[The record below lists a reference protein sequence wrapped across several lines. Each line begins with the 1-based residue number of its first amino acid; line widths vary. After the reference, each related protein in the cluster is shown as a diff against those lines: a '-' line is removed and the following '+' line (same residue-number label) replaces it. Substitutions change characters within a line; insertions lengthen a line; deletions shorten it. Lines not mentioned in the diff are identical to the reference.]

1 MSSLLAAPASR
12 RDDSSPIGCQT
23 PRIISTPHY
32 RRIEKGRWS
41 GVEDQEALEYRS
53 PAGQEAVELAE
64 DSGLK
69 LDRWQQLG
77 LHHSLAED
85 REGRWTS
92 FEVVQNVT
100 RQNGKGGFLEARQ
113 VAGVM
118 LFGDKLVIH
127 TAHEF
132 KTARESFR
140 RLDQM
145 IAGSYALSRR
155 VKRVLRSH
163 GEEGFEFHNGA
174 RILFLART
182 GGSGRGF
189 SSDLLVM
196 DEAMSLRAAPIG
208 ALLPVMSARRNP
220 QIVYA
225 CSAGIG
231 EESEQLGTLR
241 ARALAET
248 PEPDESLTYLEW
260 SIVQHARECPRDE
273 DGRIVCDEHDQRDDV
288 RAWQRA
294 NPALGIRIRVQAVRR
309 EIATMRPDLFDR
321 ERLGVGEYPAVAE
334 DSWQVID
341 EGTWRALAA
350 PRSEIED
357 PVAFAIDTNP
367 ERTWT
372 AISVAG
378 AAGDGRH
385 VEVVAHRPG
394 TDWVIDWAAE
404 RDVKWQPCVW
414 VIDEGGPAGSLASEL
429 RKRLAGG
436 HPVGSGLGRDHL
448 VVAPKVRQL
457 TQACGQFYDRT
468 QDGTLRHLNNAPLT
482 SAVAGAKKRDLG
494 DAWAWTRRSEGT
506 DVSPLVSS
514 TYALWGWEQ
523 FHDVEPEG
531 APNLW

>member
-1 MSSLLAAPASR
+1 MSSLLAAPATPRSG
-12 RDDSSPIGCQT
+12 DPLGCQT

-32 RRIEKGRWS
+32 RRIETGPWS
-41 GVEDQEALEYRS
+41 GVEDQAALAFRS
-53 PAGQEAVELAE
+53 PAGQEAIELAA
-64 DSGLK
+64 DSGLL
-69 LDRWQQLG
+69 LDPWQQLE

-85 REGRWTS
+85 HEGRWTS

-100 RQNGKGGFLEARQ
+100 RQNGKGGVLEARQ
-113 VAGVM
+113 IAGVM

-145 IAGSYALSRR
+145 IEGSYALSRR

-196 DEAMSLRAAPIG
+196 DEAMALRAAPIG

-220 QIVYA
+220 QILYA

-231 EESEQLGTLR
+231 AESEQLALLR
-241 ARALAET
+241 ARALAST
-248 PEPDESLTYLEW
+248 PEPDDSLTYLEW
-260 SIVQHARECPRDE
+260 SAVLHTRECPRDE
-273 DGRIVCDEHDQRDDV
+273 DGRIVCADHDDRADV
-288 RAWQRA
+288 RTWQRV

-309 EIATMRPDLFDR
+309 EMATMRPDLFDR
-321 ERLGVGEYPAVAE
+321 ERLGIGEYPVQSE
-334 DSWQVID
+334 ETWQVI
-341 EGTWRALAA
+341 EEEAWRSLRVARSQLA
-350 PRSEIED
+350 D

-367 ERTWT
+367 ERTWS

-378 AAGDGRH
+378 RAGEEGRH
-385 VEVVAHRPG
+385 VEVVSHQPG
-394 TDWVIDWAAE
+394 TDWVVQRAAE
-404 RDVKWQPCVW
+404 LDEKWSPCAW
-414 VIDEGGPAGSLASEL
+414 VIDEGGPAGSLAAAL
-429 RKRLAGG
+429 RNRLK
-436 HPVGSGLGRDHL
+436 PRNREHL
-448 VVAPKVRQL
+448 VVAPKVREL
-457 TQACGQFYDRT
+457 TQACGQFYDRV
-468 QDGTLRHLNNAPLT
+468 QDQSLQHLDEAPLAT
-482 SAVAGAKKRDLG
+482 ALGGATKREVG
-494 DAWAWTRRSEGT
+494 DAWLWSRRGDGV
-506 DVSPLVSS
+506 DVCPLVSC

-523 FHDVEPEG
+523 HHDDEPEG

>member
-1 MSSLLAAPASR
+1 MSLRPGAPATPRNSG
-12 RDDSSPIGCQT
+12 DPIGCQT

-32 RRIEKGRWS
+32 RRVETGRW
-41 GVEDQEALEYRS
+41 GGIEDQAALEYRS
-53 PAGQEAVELAE
+53 SAGQEAVELAE
-64 DSGLK
+64 DSGLL
-69 LDRWQQLG
+69 LDPWQQLG

-85 REGRWTS
+85 HEGRWTS

-113 VAGVM
+113 IAGVM

-132 KTARESFR
+132 KTAQESFR
-140 RLDQM
+140 RLDAL
-145 IAGSYALSRR
+145 IEGSYALSRR
-155 VKRVLRSH
+155 VKRVVRSH
-163 GEEGFEFHNGA
+163 GEEGFEFLNGA
-174 RILFLART
+174 RIRFLARS
-182 GGSGRGF
+182 GSSGRGF

-208 ALLPVMSARRNP
+208 ALLPVMSARWNP

-231 EESEQLGTLR
+231 AESEQLATLR

-248 PEPDESLTYLEW
+248 AEPDESLTYLEW
-260 SIVQHARECPRDE
+260 SIVQHTPECPKDST
-273 DGRIVCDEHDQRDDV
+273 GRIVCDQHDHRDDL

-321 ERLGVGEYPAVAE
+321 ERLGVGNYPVVAE
-334 DSWQVID
+334 ESWQVID
-341 EGTWRALAA
+341 EDTWRGLAA
-350 PRSEIED
+350 RRSGLED
-357 PVAFAIDTNP
+357 PVAFSIDTNP

-378 AAGDGRH
+378 ASGEDRH

-404 RDVKWQPCVW
+404 RDEKWNPCVW
-414 VIDEGGPAGSLASEL
+414 VIDEGGPAGSLAADL
-429 RKRLAGG
+429 RKRLAGK
-436 HPVGSGLGRDHL
+436 HEVGSGMGRDHL
-448 VVAPKVRQL
+448 VVSPKVRQL
-457 TQACGQFYDRT
+457 AQACGQFYDRV
-468 QDGTLRHLNNAPLT
+468 QAGTLRHLGQAPLDT
-482 SAVAGAKKRDLG
+482 ALAGAKKRDLG

-523 FHDVEPEG
+523 YHDVEPEG

>member
-1 MSSLLAAPASR
+1 MSSRLDAPATPRNSG
-12 RDDSSPIGCQT
+12 DPIGCQT

-41 GVEDQEALEYRS
+41 GVEDQAALDFRS
-53 PAGQEAVELAE
+53 PAGQECIELAE
-64 DSGLK
+64 DSGLL
-69 LDRWQQLG
+69 LDPWQQLG

-85 REGRWTS
+85 HEGRWTS

-100 RQNGKGGFLEARQ
+100 RQNGKGGSLEARQ
-113 VAGVM
+113 LGGVM

-132 KTARESFR
+132 KTAQESFR
-140 RLDQM
+140 RLDA
-145 IAGSYALSRR
+145 IIEGSYALSRR
-155 VKRVLRSH
+155 VKRVVRSH
-163 GEEGFEFHNGA
+163 GEEGFEFLNGA
-174 RILFLART
+174 RIRFLARS
-182 GGSGRGF
+182 GSSGRGF

-208 ALLPVMSARRNP
+208 ALLPVMSARWNP

-231 EESEQLGTLR
+231 AESEQLATLR

-260 SIVQHARECPRDE
+260 SIVQHTPECPKDAA
-273 DGRIVCDEHDQRDDV
+273 GRIVCDQHDHRDDL
-288 RAWQRA
+288 RAWQRS

-321 ERLGVGEYPAVAE
+321 ERLGVGDYPVVAE
-334 DSWQVID
+334 ESWQVID
-341 EGTWRALAA
+341 EDTWRGLAT
-350 PRSEIED
+350 PRSGLED
-357 PVAFAIDTNP
+357 PVSFSIDTNP

-372 AISVAG
+372 SISVAG
-378 AAGDGRH
+378 ASGEARH

-394 TDWVIDWAAE
+394 TEWVIKRAGELDE
-404 RDVKWQPCVW
+404 KWQPCAW
-414 VIDEGGPAGSLASEL
+414 VVDEGGPAGSLAADL
-429 RKRLAGG
+429 RKKLAGG
-436 HPVGSGLGRDHL
+436 HPVGSGMGRDHL
-448 VVAPKVRQL
+448 VVAPKVREL
-457 TQACGQFYDRT
+457 AQACGQYYDRA
-468 QDGTLRHLNNAPLT
+468 QNGTLRHLGQAPLDT
-482 SAVAGAKKRDLG
+482 AVAGAKKRDLG

-523 FHDVEPEG
+523 YHDLEPEG